1 MCDVCN
7 CRCLFA
13 SFLAAFLLRVRLAQM
28 NRRNA
33 ETVRAMSEA
42 ERNEKAAG
50 SVNQEV
56 WDNDPRYVF
65 MT

>member
-1 MCDVCN
+1 
-7 CRCLFA
+7 
-13 SFLAAFLLRVRLAQM
+13 M
-28 NRRNA
+28 NRLNA

-50 SVNQEV
+50 SKNQEIY
-56 WDNDPRYVF
+56 DNDPRYVF